1 MERESHPA
9 YRQAGL
15 PLALDALGR
24 RSEADREQ
32 TIAEHERGDGMAYQL
47 SYVYA
52 ARNDVEHAI
61 FWLERAYQ
69 RRPSFR
75 QVHLA

>member
-1 MERESHPA
+1 MERLNAPE
-9 YRQAGL
+9 YQQVGL
-15 PLALDALGR
+15 PLALDASGR

-32 TIAEHERGDGMAYQL
+32 AAAERRWGDGMAYQL

-61 FWLERAYQ
+61 Y
-69 RRPSFR
+69 
-75 QVHLA
+75 